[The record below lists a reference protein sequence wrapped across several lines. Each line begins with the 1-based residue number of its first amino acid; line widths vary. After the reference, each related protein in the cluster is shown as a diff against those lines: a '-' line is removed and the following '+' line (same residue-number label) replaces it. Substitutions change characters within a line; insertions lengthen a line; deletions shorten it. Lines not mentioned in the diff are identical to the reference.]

1 MGSRPWDADDR
12 LEIEASVSDTDSTA
26 KGQPADWLTN
36 QTKFLTGDKEKDA
49 RNVAILLDTIAAV
62 SGQGDLDV
70 LMRSIVDKAIHI
82 ANAERG
88 ILLLP
93 DEETGQLSVRVARDK
108 MGNPLPANVKFSTT
122 IPAKV
127 FKTGKAETLMDA
139 AGGGD
144 IALGQSILDLRL
156 VSVMCAPLKTAE
168 ETIGVLYIDSRA
180 SAKGFTK
187 GDLELFTTL
196 GSQCGLAI
204 KNAKLVQAYLDQQR
218 MQAALHV
225 AKDIQQGMLPRGTIE
240 RPHIEIAG
248 FNRPCEETGGDYYD
262 YIPMRDRRLGIVIG
276 DVSGHGIGAALFVT
290 TARALLRAFTLRAE
304 DPAEVLTETNM
315 LLERDMPAGHFMSLF
330 YGELDT
336 KTGALRYASAGHN
349 EIIVFRKATGRFE
362 ELLKTGPALGLIDG
376 AQYKIG
382 ETAPIGE
389 GDLLFLYTDGL
400 PEAMSPSKEMFEM
413 ERVKTL
419 LAGLQERSPEEII
432 GQMVR
437 AITEYTKRDVFE
449 DDLTMVVVKGT

>member
-1 MGSRPWDADDR
+1 MS
-12 LEIEASVSDTDSTA
+12 EAGNPES
-26 KGQPADWLTN
+26 GQAADWALT
-36 QTKFLTGDKEKDA
+36 QTRFLTGDKEKDA

-62 SGQGDLDV
+62 SGNRDLDS
-70 LMRSIVDKAIHI
+70 LLRSIVDKAIHI
-82 ANAERG
+82 ASAERG

-93 DEETGQLSVRVARDK
+93 DEETGKLTVRVARDK
-108 MGNPLPANVKFSTT
+108 LGSPLPHNVKFSTS

-127 FKTGKAETLMDA
+127 FESGKAETLMDA

-168 ETIGVLYIDSRA
+168 ETVGVLYIDSRA

-204 KNAKLVQAYLDQQR
+204 NNAKLVQAYLDQQR

-240 RPHIEIAG
+240 RPRIEIAG
-248 FNRPCEETGGDYYD
+248 FNRPCEETGGDYFD
-262 YIPMRDRRLGIVIG
+262 YIPMADRRLGVVIG

-290 TARALLRAFTLRAE
+290 TARALLRAFTLNAA
-304 DPAEVLTETNM
+304 DPAEVLTATNL

-330 YGELDT
+330 YGEIDT
-336 KTGALRYASAGHN
+336 KTRALRYASAGHN
-349 EIIVFRKATGRFE
+349 EIILFRKATGRFE

-376 AQYKIG
+376 AAYTIG
-382 ETAPIGE
+382 ETEALCD

-400 PEAMSPSKEMFEM
+400 PEAMSKDKEMFGM

-419 LAGLQERSPEEII
+419 LAGLQERPPEEII
-432 GQMVR
+432 SQMVR
-437 AITEYTKRDVFE
+437 AITEFTKRDVFE

>member
-1 MGSRPWDADDR
+1 M
-12 LEIEASVSDTDSTA
+12 DSGKA
-26 KGQPADWLTN
+26 ADWAST
-36 QTKFLTGDKEKDA
+36 QTRFLTGDKEKDA

-62 SGQGDLDV
+62 SGEGDLDT
-70 LMRSIVDKAIHI
+70 LLRSVVDKAIHI
-82 ANAERG
+82 ASADRG

-93 DEETGQLSVRVARDK
+93 DEETGQLAVRVARDK
-108 MGNPLPANVKFSTT
+108 LGSPLPANVKFSTS

-127 FKTGKAETLMDA
+127 FETGKAETLMDA

-225 AKDIQQGMLPRGTIE
+225 AKDIQQGMLPRGSIE
-240 RPHIEIAG
+240 RPRIEIAG
-248 FNRPCEETGGDYYD
+248 FNRPCEETGGDYFD
-262 YIPMRDRRLGIVIG
+262 YIPMADQRMGVVIG

-290 TARALLRAFTLRAE
+290 TARALLRAFTLDAS
-304 DPAEVLTETNM
+304 DPAKVLAKTNL

-330 YGELDT
+330 YGEVNT
-336 KTGALRYASAGHN
+336 KTRDLRFASAGHN
-349 EIIVFRKATGRFE
+349 EIILFRKSAGKFE
-362 ELLKTGPALGLIDG
+362 ELLKTGPALGLIEG
-376 AQYKIG
+376 ASYTIG
-382 ETAPIGE
+382 TTEPLGD

-400 PEAMSPSKEMFEM
+400 PEAMSADKEMFGM

-419 LAGLQERSPEEII
+419 LAGLQERPPEEII
-432 GQMVR
+432 AQMVR
-437 AITEYTKRDVFE
+437 AITEFTKRDVFE